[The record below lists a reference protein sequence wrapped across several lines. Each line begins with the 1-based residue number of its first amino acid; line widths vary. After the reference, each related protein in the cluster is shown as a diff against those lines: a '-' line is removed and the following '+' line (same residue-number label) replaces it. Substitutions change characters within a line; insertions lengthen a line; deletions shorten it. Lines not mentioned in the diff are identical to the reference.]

1 MKKDELVKALAS
13 KAGSTQ
19 AEASK
24 FLNTFIEAVAS
35 TLAKKEEIN
44 LIGFGKFYITE
55 RKAGKGKNPR
65 TGETIDIPACSS
77 PKFKA
82 GKGLKDKANK

>member
-1 MKKDELVKALAS
+1 MNKDELVKALAS

-19 AEASK
+19 TEATK
-24 FLNTFIEAVAS
+24 FIDAFVATVAN

-44 LIGFGKFYITE
+44 LIGFGKFYCVE
-55 RKAGKGKNPR
+55 RQASKGKNPR
-65 TGETIDIPACSS
+65 TGETIDIPACNS

-82 GKGLKDKANK
+82 GKGLKARIN

>member
-1 MKKDELVKALAS
+1 MNKDELVKELAS

-19 AEASK
+19 AEATK
-24 FLNTFIEAVAS
+24 FLNAFIDVISS

-55 RKAGKGKNPR
+55 RQAGKGKNPR
-65 TGETIDIPACSS
+65 TGETIDIPACNS

-82 GKGLKDKANK
+82 GKGLKAKVN